1 MVHLRFFIGGTF
13 PKVFLKQIESCDS
26 RWIRQHRVRGDFQ
39 GVLATHNAQVL
50 LEHLIVYQ
58 PLGRGLP
65 LSSGRWI
72 DHASRRLPLKLLAHL
87 FGDVASYDVLVGLIF
102 ARLVYSIE
110 NLLSW
115 RNDEVGLSAAY
126 RVLCQIKSG
135 VVRLRVPITTLIN
148 VKCRTRGLKIRPIVS

>member
-1 MVHLRFFIGGTF
+1 M
-13 PKVFLKQIESCDS
+13 
-26 RWIRQHRVRGDFQ
+26 
-39 GVLATHNAQVL
+39 L

-72 DHASRRLPLKLLAHL
+72 DHASRRLPLKLLAHF

-102 ARLVYSIE
+102 ARLVYSIK

-135 VVRLRVPITTLIN
+135 VVRLRVPIAALIN